1 MSSHEFIDVSTFLK
15 CSDTEIP
22 KNFQLT
28 NQQWHQISKEVQK
41 ILEQYKTI
49 ILLLKIH

>member
-22 KNFQLT
+22 KFSTNKSTISNF
-28 NQQWHQISKEVQK
+28 
-41 ILEQYKTI
+41 
-49 ILLLKIH
+49 